1 MLDSVAELRGS
12 FERFRDEI
20 DSHNDKRERL
30 IKASRDITAL
40 SKKLIFHLHR
50 FSLERGDA
58 ATSSQ
63 AALLGEA
70 HTKLQGIYAQL
81 SQLAQEEGLVSDHD
95 RPSVAMLRYERYVGD
110 SIEEMV
116 EAASFLHFLEHRT
129 ILPYEQ
135 VQRHFRAPDGRIM
148 VHISPLR
155 YILGLCDL
163 NGELMRFAIDASASP
178 DPMRIIHQVLHAQR
192 TIYYCMYRRATYPQL
207 SSPCRRC
214 CLTSARNSPSHSRPY
229 AKWKMV
235 RRTLSHA
242 AAYTIS
248 IRSIEYG
255 HDPQFIRDFVRRD
268 LDTVRTDD
276 YDTM

>member
-1 MLDSVAELRGS
+1 MPDPVAELRGS

-135 VQRHFRAPDGRIM
+135 MQRHFCAPDGRIV

-178 DPMRIIHQVLHAQR
+178 DPMRIIHQVLHVQR
-192 TIYYCMYRRATYPQL
+192 TIYYTIEPMSPLLPDIRKKQSVTL
-207 SSPCRRC
+207 SSIRKVE
-214 CLTSARNSPSHSRPY
+214 N
-229 AKWKMV
+229 
-235 RRTLSHA
+235 

-248 IRSIEYG
+248 VRSFEYG

>member
-1 MLDSVAELRGS
+1 
-12 FERFRDEI
+12 
-20 DSHNDKRERL
+20 
-30 IKASRDITAL
+30 
-40 SKKLIFHLHR
+40 
-50 FSLERGDA
+50 
-58 ATSSQ
+58 
-63 AALLGEA
+63 
-70 HTKLQGIYAQL
+70 
-81 SQLAQEEGLVSDHD
+81 
-95 RPSVAMLRYERYVGD
+95 MLRYERYVGD

-135 VQRHFRAPDGRIM
+135 MQRHFCAPDGRIV

-178 DPMRIIHQVLHAQR
+178 DPMRIIHQVLHVQR
-192 TIYYCMYRRATYPQL
+192 TIYYTIEPMSPLLPDIRKKQSVTL
-207 SSPCRRC
+207 SSIRKVE
-214 CLTSARNSPSHSRPY
+214 N
-229 AKWKMV
+229 
-235 RRTLSHA
+235 

-248 IRSIEYG
+248 VRSFEYG

>member
-1 MLDSVAELRGS
+1 MPDPVAELRGS

-50 FSLERGDA
+50 FSLENGDT
-58 ATSSQ
+58 ATSTQ

-70 HTKLQGIYAQL
+70 HTKLLGIYAQL
-81 SQLAQEEGLVSDHD
+81 SQLAQDEGLISDDD

-178 DPMRIIHQVLHAQR
+178 DPMRIIHQVLHVQR
-192 TIYYCMYRRATYPQL
+192 TIYYSM
-207 SSPCRRC
+207 
-214 CLTSARNSPSHSRPY
+214 
-229 AKWKMV
+229 
-235 RRTLSHA
+235 
-242 AAYTIS
+242 
-248 IRSIEYG
+248 
-255 HDPQFIRDFVRRD
+255 
-268 LDTVRTDD
+268 
-276 YDTM
+276 